1 MLKVATVG
9 VMDDG
14 GKGGGVKEVGGKGV
28 ALVEGTSLEVERGG
42 AILQDDGGAGDG
54 VV

>member
-1 MLKVATVG
+1 
-9 VMDDG
+9 MDDG
-14 GKGGGVKEVGGKGV
+14 GKGRVKEVGGKGV
-28 ALVEGTSLEVERGG
+28 TLVEGTGLEVKRGG